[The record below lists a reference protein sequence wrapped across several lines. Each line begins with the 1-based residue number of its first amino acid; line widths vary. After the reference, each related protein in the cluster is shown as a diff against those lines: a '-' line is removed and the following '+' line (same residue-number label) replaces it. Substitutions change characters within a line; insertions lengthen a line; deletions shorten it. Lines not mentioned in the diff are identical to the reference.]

1 MAILFFEGLPGAG
14 KSYESMATQII
25 PALLKGREV
34 VAYIEGLE
42 TVECRQRIAEA
53 SGLDLESVEQLLH
66 PLTREDMRPRTRTVN
81 GKEVAIDGL
90 WIEKTRDNALHVFDE
105 AQNWWPN
112 RLKATEALTQ
122 FVTEHRHR
130 GIDVLLMGQSLK
142 DVLALWRRRVDQRFT
157 FLKLTALGSDKR
169 YRVTVFKGQGN
180 DEFVEVG
187 TKLGKYDAKYFG
199 TYRSHVSDDTNTET
213 FTDKRVNAFASAGFK
228 YAIPLVLGLA
238 VWGGFK
244 AWAFFHPEPVA
255 KVATATDAKKPA
267 SAPVAAPAG
276 AAKAVVEAPLASD
289 TRSPQEKHFAALS
302 EKGRVRLVGLIEGK
316 GRIIGIVEWMD
327 TGTRVVER
335 LSLDQLRDLGV
346 SVMVTRDVVR
356 LSLGEW
362 VALATMWPIEN
373 EARVPEAKV
382 ASLRSGADA
391 GLPASAPGLS
401 SSGGQS
407 PGSGLAIIDAPKRE
421 PAAPLVK
428 QPNRGAT

>member
-14 KSYESMATQII
+14 KSYEAMATQII

-42 TVECRQRIAEA
+42 TSECRQRIAEA
-53 SGLDLESVEQLLH
+53 SGLELATVEQLLH
-66 PLTREDMRPRTRTVN
+66 PITREDMRPRTVKVN
-81 GKEVAIDGL
+81 GKDVPIDGT
-90 WIEKTRDNALHVFDE
+90 WIEKTRDNALHVYDE

-157 FLKLTALGSDKR
+157 FLKLTALGTDKR
-169 YRVTVFKGQGN
+169 YRVKVFKGQGN

-187 TKLGKYDAKYFG
+187 TKVGKYDSKYFG
-199 TYRSHVSDDTNTET
+199 TYRSHVSDETNTET
-213 FTDKRVNAFASAGFK
+213 FTDKRVNAFSSATFK

-244 AWAFFHPEPVA
+244 AWSFFHPEPAA
-255 KVATATDAKKPA
+255 KVAAAPDGKKAAPTAAA
-267 SAPVAAPAG
+267 APVG
-276 AAKAVVEAPLASD
+276 VVKAVTEAIPALDA
-289 TRSPQEKHFAALS
+289 RSPQEKHFAALS
-302 EKGRVRLVGLIEGK
+302 GKTRVRLSGLIEGK
-316 GRIIGIVEWMD
+316 GRIFGLVEWMD
-327 TGTRVVER
+327 SGTRVVER

-346 SVMVTRDVVR
+346 SVLVTRDVVR
-356 LSLGEW
+356 LSLGDW
-362 VALATMWPIEN
+362 VALATMWPLET
-373 EARVPEAKV
+373 EGRAPEAKV
-382 ASLRSGADA
+382 AAMRSGADA
-391 GLPASAPGLS
+391 GLPASQAGLS

-407 PGSGLAIIDAPKRE
+407 SGSGLAIIDAPRRE
-421 PAAPLVK
+421 PAAPLTK
-428 QPNRGAT
+428 QPTRG

>member
-14 KSYESMATQII
+14 KSYEAMATQII

-42 TVECRQRIAEA
+42 TGECRQRIAEA
-53 SGLDLESVEQLLH
+53 AGLELEIVEQLLH
-66 PLTREDMRPRTRTVN
+66 PLTREDMRPRTGRVN
-81 GKEVAIDGL
+81 GKDVPIDGV

-157 FLKLTALGSDKR
+157 FLKLTALGQDKR

-187 TKLGKYDAKYFG
+187 TKLGKYDPKYFG
-199 TYRSHVSDDTNTET
+199 TYRSHVSGDTNTET
-213 FTDKRVNAFASAGFK
+213 FTDKRVNAFKSAGFR

-238 VWGGFK
+238 VWGSFK
-244 AWAFFHPEPVA
+244 AWGFFHPEAPS
-255 KVATATDAKKPA
+255 KVAGAAPDAKKG
-267 SAPVAAPAG
+267 APVPVAPPVG
-276 AAKAVVEAPLASD
+276 VVKAVTEPIPALDA
-289 TRSPQEKHFAALS
+289 RSPQEKHFAALS
-302 EKGRVRLVGLIEGK
+302 EKSRVRLSGLIEGK
-316 GRIIGIVEWMD
+316 GRIFGLVEWMD

-346 SVMVTRDVVR
+346 SVLVTRDVVR
-356 LSLGEW
+356 LSLGDW
-362 VALATMWPIEN
+362 VALATMWPLET
-373 EARVPEAKV
+373 EGRAPESKV
-382 ASLRSGADA
+382 ASMRSGADA
-391 GLPASAPGLS
+391 GLPASQPGLS

-407 PGSGLAIIDAPKRE
+407 LGSGLAIIDAPRRE
-421 PAAPLVK
+421 PAAPLTK
-428 QPNRGAT
+428 QPSRG